1 MKDAGLLL
9 SWLWAQS
16 IVIFATWYIY
26 PLDTLRRRLM
36 MQNGKVKQEM
46 KYKGSMDCAKKIY
59 YEEGFKAFY
68 KGALINVFRT
78 VGGAMV
84 LVMYEAV

>member
-1 MKDAGLLL
+1 
-9 SWLWAQS
+9 
-16 IVIFATWYIY
+16 
-26 PLDTLRRRLM
+26 M

-46 KYKGSMDCAKKIY
+46 KYKGSLDCAKKIY

-78 VGGAMV
+78 FGGAMV